1 LLPAEA
7 EVLWQ
12 TGDTDTSDL
21 GINGHDAIPERD
33 LIQAMQEADVVV
45 AHAGVG
51 TALAA
56 LEVGKCPV
64 LVPRRLAHAE
74 HVDDHQTQ
82 IAREL
87 DGRGLS
93 VSVEADALTHD
104 DLLRA
109 AGRAVATLADEPPFR
124 TRSR

>member
-1 LLPAEA
+1 
-7 EVLWQ
+7 VLWQ

-56 LEVGKCPV
+56 LEVAP
-64 LVPRRLAHAE
+64 PRLA
-74 HVDDHQTQ
+74 TPSSTTPP
-82 IAREL
+82 RP
-87 DGRGLS
+87 
-93 VSVEADALTHD
+93 
-104 DLLRA
+104 RA
-109 AGRAVATLADEPPFR
+109 
-124 TRSR
+124 